1 MNFLVDNQLPPALV
15 RFLTEQG
22 HSGRH
27 VLDFGFDEAADTT
40 VWSYALQHDMVVVSK
55 DDDFLHLANRLG
67 DLGRLVWV
75 RIGNCRK
82 QVLLEAFAKALPEV
96 VAALNAGNRIVE
108 LR

>member
-1 MNFLVDNQLPPALV
+1 MDNQLPPALA

-22 HSGRH
+22 HSARH
-27 VLDFGFDEAADTT
+27 VLDFSFDEADDADL
-40 VWSYALQHDMVVVSK
+40 WSYALQHDMTVVSK
-55 DDDFLHLANRLG
+55 DDDFLHLAQRPG

-82 QVLLEAFAKALPEV
+82 QTLLDAFAKALPKV

>member
-1 MNFLVDNQLPPALV
+1 MNFLVDNQLPPALA
-15 RFLTEQG
+15 RFLTEHG
-22 HSGRH
+22 HTGRH
-27 VLDFGFDEAADTT
+27 VLDFNLDEAPDAV

-55 DDDFLHLANRLG
+55 DDDFLHLANRSG

-82 QVLLEAFAKALPEV
+82 PALLDTFAKTLPQILV
-96 VAALNAGNRIVE
+96 ALNAEHRIVE